1 MREVGYGYIVKA
13 LVEKLEWKL
22 EVIKSQDDVLS
33 MELRIPIFI

>member
-1 MREVGYGYIVKA
+1 MGYGYIVKA

-22 EVIKSQDDVLS
+22 EVINPEDDNLS